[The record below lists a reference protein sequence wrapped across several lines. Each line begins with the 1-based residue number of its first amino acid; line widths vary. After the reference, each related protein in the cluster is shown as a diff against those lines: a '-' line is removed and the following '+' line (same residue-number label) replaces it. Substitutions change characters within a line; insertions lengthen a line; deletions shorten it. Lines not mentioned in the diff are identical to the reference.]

1 MRRACSATSP
11 SPTRRCD
18 GKPTTNASRS
28 PITSAISRCTAFS
41 TWSVMITRTTPTP
54 KRWKR
59 SSRRSWRN
67 SVFPIPMRSG
77 NGLTDMTDSEPTHD
91 NPRNTRNLPA
101 VVPQGETGRPTAE
114 SWLLRIVRGLFGW
127 KAGSVRD
134 DLQIVLDASTPDDV
148 GFSAVE
154 RTMLRNI
161 PDLHERRIADVMVH
175 RADIVAIKRDIQI
188 GELMSLFESAAHSRL
203 VVYNETLDDPE
214 GIVHIRDLL
223 AFMTARARVSDKAKT
238 KAKRAKPLTAGLD
251 LRAVDLALPLSD
263 ANIIRKLLYVPPSM
277 RAIDLL
283 AQMQASRI
291 HLALVVDEYGGTD
304 GLVSIEDI
312 VEQIVGE
319 IDDEHDSDE
328 PPAIVRQADNSFI
341 ADARASLDDVRT
353 VIGEDFVTGEAGEEV
368 ETLGGYLVTHVGRLP
383 VRGEVISGPGNFEIE
398 VLDADPRRV
407 KRLRIGTRKERPAP
421 RPQRETRRREAT
433 PEAGAPPAS
442 DHPSPPTSDG
452 AGSP

>member
-1 MRRACSATSP
+1 MPDSD
-11 SPTRRCD
+11 PT
-18 GKPTTNASRS
+18 N
-28 PITSAISRCTAFS
+28 
-41 TWSVMITRTTPTP
+41 
-54 KRWKR
+54 
-59 SSRRSWRN
+59 
-67 SVFPIPMRSG
+67 
-77 NGLTDMTDSEPTHD
+77 D

-101 VVPQGETGRPTAE
+101 VVQEGEVLRPTADN
-114 SWLLRIVRGLFGW
+114 WLVRAIRTLFGW

-134 DLQIVLDASTPDDV
+134 DLQVVLDASQPDEV
-148 GFSAVE
+148 GFSAIE

-161 PDLHERRIADVMVH
+161 LSLHERRIADVMVH
-175 RADIVAIKRDIQI
+175 RADIVAVKRDIPL

-223 AFMTARARVSDKAKT
+223 AFMTAKARVSDT
-238 KAKRAKPLTAGLD
+238 SKAKRKKALPAGLD
-251 LRAVDLALPLSD
+251 LRAVDLALPLSET
-263 ANIIRKLLYVPPSM
+263 NIIRKLLFVPPSM

-328 PPAIVRQADNSFI
+328 PPAIVRQPDSSFI
-341 ADARASLDDVRT
+341 ADARASLDDVRS

-407 KRLRIGTRKERPAP
+407 KRLRIATRKERPAVRTP
-421 RPQRETRRREAT
+421 REIRRREST
-433 PEAGAPPAS
+433 PEAGQQQQAN
-442 DHPSPPTSDG
+442 DNTSPPSGDG
-452 AGSP
+452 AGSQ

>member
-1 MRRACSATSP
+1 MRIEIPA
-11 SPTRRCD
+11 
-18 GKPTTNASRS
+18 
-28 PITSAISRCTAFS
+28 
-41 TWSVMITRTTPTP
+41 RTG
-54 KRWKR
+54 
-59 SSRRSWRN
+59 
-67 SVFPIPMRSG
+67 SG
-77 NGLTDMTDSEPTHD
+77 WIEMADSEPTHD

-101 VVPQGETGRPTAE
+101 LVPQGEAAHRIAE
-114 SWLLRIVRGLFGW
+114 NWLTRAIRTLFGW
-127 KAGSVRD
+127 KPGSVRD
-134 DLQIVLDASTPDDV
+134 DLQVVLDTSTPDDV
-148 GFSAVE
+148 GFSAIE

-161 PDLHERRIADVMVH
+161 LGLHERRIADVMIH
-175 RADIVAIKRDIQI
+175 RADIVAVKRDISL

-223 AFMTARARVSDKAKT
+223 AFMTAKARVAKPST
-238 KAKRAKPLTAGLD
+238 AKRKKPLPAGLD
-251 LRAVDLALPLSD
+251 LRVVDLALPLSE

-328 PPAIVRQADNSFI
+328 PPAIVKQSDNSFI
-341 ADARASLDDVRT
+341 ADARASLDDVRS

-407 KRLRIGTRKERPAP
+407 KRLRIGTRKGRPAP
-421 RPQRETRRREAT
+421 RPRDSRRRDTT
-433 PEAGAPPAS
+433 PDTGAAQAS
-442 DHPSPPTSDG
+442 ETPTPSPSGDG

>member
-1 MRRACSATSP
+1 MPDSD
-11 SPTRRCD
+11 PTQD
-18 GKPTTNASRS
+18 NA
-28 PITSAISRCTAFS
+28 
-41 TWSVMITRTTPTP
+41 
-54 KRWKR
+54 
-59 SSRRSWRN
+59 RN
-67 SVFPIPMRSG
+67 I
-77 NGLTDMTDSEPTHD
+77 
-91 NPRNTRNLPA
+91 RNLPA
-101 VVPQGETGRPTAE
+101 VVHDGEVMRPAAE
-114 SWLLRIVRGLFGW
+114 NWLTRAIRALFGW
-127 KAGSVRD
+127 KPGSVRD
-134 DLQIVLDASTPDDV
+134 DLQVVLDASTPDET
-148 GFSAVE
+148 GFSAIE

-161 PDLHERRIADVMVH
+161 LGLHERRIADVMIH
-175 RADIVAIKRDIQI
+175 RADIVAVKRDISL

-223 AFMTARARVSDKAKT
+223 AFMTSKARVAPSSV
-238 KAKRAKPLTAGLD
+238 KRKKPLPAGLD
-251 LRAVDLALPLSD
+251 LRAVDLALPLKD

-319 IDDEHDSDE
+319 IDDEHDSDA
-328 PPAIVRQADNSFI
+328 PPSIVRQADNSFI
-341 ADARASLDDVRT
+341 ADARASLEDVRS
-353 VIGEDFVTGEAGEEV
+353 VIGEEFVTGEAGEEV

-421 RPQRETRRREAT
+421 RQREPRRREAAT
-433 PEAGAPPAS
+433 DTGNPQANDNIGPP
-442 DHPSPPTSDG
+442 PSGDG
-452 AGSP
+452 AGPL